1 MSTQSSVADAMR
13 TMTSVTEVLASA
25 VNLPADVKLLR
36 TMVEQL
42 EARLDDDIKNT
53 DVSVRI

>member
-1 MSTQSSVADAMR
+1 MR